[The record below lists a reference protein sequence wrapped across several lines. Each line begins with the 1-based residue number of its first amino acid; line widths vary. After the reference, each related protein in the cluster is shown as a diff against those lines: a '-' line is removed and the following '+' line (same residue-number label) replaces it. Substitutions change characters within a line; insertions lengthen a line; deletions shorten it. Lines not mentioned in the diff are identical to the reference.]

1 MDHDVDLVKDEAIA
15 TKYGCSI
22 CGQDLFESDTC
33 DHWPGRIYLVNG
45 EEMLCYIL
53 IKQRG

>member
-1 MDHDVDLVKDEAIA
+1 MDYDTDLVKDEAIA

-22 CGQDLFESDTC
+22 CGQDLFESNTC
-33 DHWPGRIYLVNG
+33 DHWPGRTYLVNG

-53 IKQRG
+53 IKQRI